1 MPTVFFDV
9 DTQMDFLFPAGA
21 LYVPGAEHL
30 VPLIAQL
37 NHHAFARRIPL
48 ISTVDAHAENDPEF
62 ALWPPHGVAG
72 TLGQRKPECTLLPQ
86 RTGQRA
92 GAPGIAPQMIL
103 EKQSVDCFTSP
114 HLPGLLAALAAD
126 RCVIYGV
133 VTEICVL
140 NAALGLRARGYQV
153 AIVTEAVRELSRESA
168 EQMRAQFTFVSIASI
183 LSERA

>member
-9 DTQMDFLFPAGA
+9 DTQMDFLYPAGA

-48 ISTVDAHAENDPEF
+48 ISTVDAHAENDAEF
-62 ALWPPHGVAG
+62 ALWPPHCVAG

-86 RTGQRA
+86 RVL
-92 GAPGIAPQMIL
+92 APKMAPQMIL
-103 EKQSVDCFTSP
+103 QKQSVDCFTSP
-114 HLPGLLAALAAD
+114 HLLGLLTALEAD
-126 RCVIYGV
+126 RCVVYGV

-140 NAALGLRARGYQV
+140 NAALGLRARGYRV

-168 EQMRAQFTFVSIASI
+168 EQMRAEFTFVSIASI
-183 LSERA
+183 LSEGA

>member
-9 DTQMDFLFPAGA
+9 DTQMDFLYPAGA

-48 ISTVDAHAENDPEF
+48 ISTVDAHAENDAEF
-62 ALWPPHGVAG
+62 ARWPPHCVAG
-72 TLGQRKPECTLLPQ
+72 TLGQRKPECTLISQRSLAPQ
-86 RTGQRA
+86 
-92 GAPGIAPQMIL
+92 IAPQMIL
-103 EKQSVDCFTSP
+103 EKQSVDCFTRSD
-114 HLPGLLAALAAD
+114 LPGLLKALEAD
-126 RCVIYGV
+126 RCVVYGV

-153 AIVTEAVRELSRESA
+153 AIVTEAVRELSRESS
-168 EQMRAQFTFVSIASI
+168 EQMRAEFTFISIASI

>member
-21 LYVPGAEHL
+21 LYVPAAEHL

-48 ISTVDAHAENDPEF
+48 ISTVDAHAENDAEF
-62 ALWPPHGVAG
+62 SRWPPHCVAG

-86 RTGQRA
+86 RA
-92 GAPGIAPQMIL
+92 VVPGIAPQMIL

-114 HLPGLLAALAAD
+114 HLPGLLAALAVD
-126 RCVIYGV
+126 RCVVYGV

-140 NAALGLRARGYQV
+140 NAARGLRARGYPV
-153 AIVTEAVRELSRESA
+153 EIVTEALQELSRESA
-168 EQMRAQFTFVSIASI
+168 EQMRDQFTFVSIASI
-183 LSERA
+183 LSDRA